1 VLAYAARSLQ
11 AAGADFLVIATNTMH
26 RVAPAIAA
34 AVPLPIL
41 HIADPTAQA
50 AIAQGCKAVGLLG
63 TRFTMEQAFYKEHL
77 QQHGLQ
83 VLVPD
88 EEERAIVHQII
99 YEELCQ
105 GQVLTASRRVYQQI
119 IQHLQAQGAEAIIA
133 GCTEITLLIQ
143 AQDILLPLLDT
154 TALHA
159 AAAVDY
165 SLAS

>member
-1 VLAYAARSLQ
+1 
-11 AAGADFLVIATNTMH
+11 
-26 RVAPAIAA
+26 
-34 AVPLPIL
+34 
-41 HIADPTAQA
+41 
-50 AIAQGCKAVGLLG
+50 
-63 TRFTMEQAFYKEHL
+63 MEQAFYKEHL

-105 GQVLTASRRVYQQI
+105 GQVLPASRRVYQQI